1 MIVRIMGEGQ
11 LSLDDSAVGELN
23 KLDTVLEAAIEQGD
37 EAAFGIALGAILTR
51 ARELGTALP
60 LDTIEPS
67 DLILPRDGATI
78 DEVRELLGN
87 SGLIPG

>member
-11 LSLDDSAVGELN
+11 FRLDDSAVDELN
-23 KLDTVLEAAIEQGD
+23 KLDTALEAAIEQGD
-37 EAAFGIALGAILTR
+37 EAAFGTSLSALLAR

-60 LDTIEPS
+60 IDAIEPS

>member
-11 LSLDDSAVGELN
+11 LSLDDDAVDELN
-23 KLDTVLEAAIEQGD
+23 KLDTALEAAIEQGD
-37 EAAFGIALGAILTR
+37 EAEFEVALSAILRR
-51 ARELGTALP
+51 ARELGEALP
-60 LDTIEPS
+60 LDAIEPS

-78 DEVRELLGN
+78 AEVRDLLGN